1 MSEVNQ
7 RPSDIGQTVQ
17 PDMRIGTDP
26 EGEEDRTDRR
36 GQESLDDRDRD
47 RRSERSSGAWPQ
59 QRQQADEPMGALS
72 GPETL
77 DDANSPR

>member
-36 GQESLDDRDRD
+36 GQESAGDGDQDRQ
-47 RRSERSSGAWPQ
+47 SERSSDAWPQ
-59 QRQQADEPMGALS
+59 QRQQADEPMGALG

-77 DDANSPR
+77 DDANSPG

>member
-36 GQESLDDRDRD
+36 GEDTSGIGKGGNAAD
-47 RRSERSSGAWPQ
+47 RSSAAWPQ
-59 QRQQADEPMGALS
+59 QRQQSDEPMGTLG

-77 DDANSPR
+77 DDAGTSD